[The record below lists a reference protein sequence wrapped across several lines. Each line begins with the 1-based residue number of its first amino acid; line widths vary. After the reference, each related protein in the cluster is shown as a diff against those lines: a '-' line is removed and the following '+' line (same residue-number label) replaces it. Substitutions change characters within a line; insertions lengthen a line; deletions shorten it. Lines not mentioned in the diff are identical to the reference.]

1 MARSLSTANKRATR
15 VSAARARAIISF
27 LAATCFASLVG
38 CQVVGPG
45 AIQHGRIDY
54 NEVIARTS
62 KEQTLANIIRV
73 NNKEP
78 TAFMEVTEVDAAV
91 LSSAGLS
98 GGVGGIGAG
107 IRNTS
112 GQVGSIAGTLQ
123 YTESPTIRYQPL
135 LGQALISQLSTPVT
149 VSALSNLV
157 SSGWAPQPV
166 LDFALDRLTP
176 EPTKRR
182 DALEAIQRLWQAD
195 ALIIGS
201 AKSQKLENNANVKTQ
216 AGIGNVSVQV
226 NSGSNGGSGGA
237 GTQDD
242 SIVLYFNERA
252 LGKDVPLWKKL
263 LNIYKGTQDKGT
275 PDNEI
280 VLRTKPGVTPGSMPI
295 IQIRSALGI
304 LKTSMFYDRITFVTP
319 DQFAKRAW
327 KTPHL
332 DYILQNETS
341 LDDRHYLLIV
351 HSPTPPLSRSYAMH
365 FDAQTGE
372 YYYIADEDDA
382 SKNNFTLLN
391 LFLIMQATAAP
402 PSLTPT
408 ISVGPSA
415 SGG

>member
-1 MARSLSTANKRATR
+1 MR
-15 VSAARARAIISF
+15 VSALRARAIVSF
-27 LAATCFASLVG
+27 LGAIFLASLLG

-91 LSSAGLS
+91 LSSAGFS
-98 GGVGGIGAG
+98 GGIGGIGAG

-112 GQVGSIAGTLQ
+112 GQVGSISGTLQ

-201 AKSQKLENNANVKTQ
+201 AKNQKRENNASVKTQ

-226 NSGSNGGSGGA
+226 NSGSNGGSDGA

-242 SIVLYFNERA
+242 SLVLYFNERA

-280 VLRTKPGVTPGSMPI
+280 VLRTKPGVTSGSMPI
-295 IQIRSALGI
+295 IQLRSALGI
-304 LKTSMFYDRITFVTP
+304 LKTSMFYDRIKFVTP
-319 DQFAKRAW
+319 DQFARRAW

-332 DYILQNETS
+332 DYVLQNETD

-351 HSPTPPLSRSYAMH
+351 HSPLPPPSRSYAMH

-391 LFLIMQATAAP
+391 LFLIIQATAAP